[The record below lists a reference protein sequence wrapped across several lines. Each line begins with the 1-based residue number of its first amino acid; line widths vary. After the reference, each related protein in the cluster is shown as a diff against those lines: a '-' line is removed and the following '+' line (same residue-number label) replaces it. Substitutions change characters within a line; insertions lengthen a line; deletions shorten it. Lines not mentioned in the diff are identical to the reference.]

1 MLTRATRPLGLPKA
15 PRIPVCNLYTKDMS
29 SNIQH
34 STLVHKLVENL
45 PIGTSARQHL
55 VDTGDVERM
64 DTDTHV
70 EGVLTTGLSH
80 ILVTADTTSFKSF
93 SGKLFI
99 FVGDEMDAK
108 REVIDRR
115 LLTTKIV
122 DSELG
127 IGDTTAESALGVG
140 LVLAVSITSCWTATH
155 FELKK

>member
-1 MLTRATRPLGLPKA
+1 M
-15 PRIPVCNLYTKDMS
+15 VYS
-29 SNIQH
+29 
-34 STLVHKLVENL
+34 

-55 VDTGDVERM
+55 VDTGDVEGM

-70 EGVLTTGLSH
+70 EGVLTAGLGH
-80 ILVTADTTSFKSF
+80 VLVSTDTTSFKSF

-108 REVIDRR
+108 REVINWS

-122 DSELG
+122 DSDLG
-127 IGDTTAESALGVG
+127 IGDTTAKSALGVG

-155 FELKK
+155 VELKR